1 MTEPAALAPFRRPRA
16 EACDRLTAASLRPL
30 LVPEAPACTLP
41 GGQLAGLEWRPVRG
55 CYGGRGRAL
64 LVRCPDCSA
73 PSRVLWRPPGRGWGC
88 WRCCPV
94 SHPSHRRPGWH
105 GRGKPSG
112 WQLDQIEAEQ
122 ERIAPLLG
130 LPTGAGLRRGWR
142 SCLPL
147 LWSLGHLQTA
157 PRAPGAPRLSWRRRE
172 ALQERLDA
180 LESLRILGVIEACPF
195 RDRLNPPG
203 DERPALLAAYCRAT
217 LYLTDWAMRRP
228 TQDPRTLRRDLSQ
241 LEEVEEVTNGP
252 EGRPGMT
259 AAQGVAC

>member
-1 MTEPAALAPFRRPRA
+1 M
-16 EACDRLTAASLRPL
+16 
-30 LVPEAPACTLP
+30 
-41 GGQLAGLEWRPVRG
+41 
-55 CYGGRGRAL
+55 
-64 LVRCPDCSA
+64 
-73 PSRVLWRPPGRGWGC
+73 
-88 WRCCPV
+88 
-94 SHPSHRRPGWH
+94 
-105 GRGKPSG
+105 
-112 WQLDQIEAEQ
+112 
-122 ERIAPLLG
+122 
-130 LPTGAGLRRGWR
+130 
-142 SCLPL
+142 
-147 LWSLGHLQTA
+147 
-157 PRAPGAPRLSWRRRE
+157 
-172 ALQERLDA
+172 DA